1 VNSGTV
7 GQCEP
12 FGLACLPLCCQAID
26 DRVKKEVDEAVVHA
40 KNDPEPSPEELYT
53 HVYSQPPPGFHVRGC
68 DPFTYYDTK
77 WWGVTSP
84 STCALWHVQSASAFL
99 LATRELRLCSVAGC
113 EWHIF
118 RCVWILFVDSVTVCR
133 VDHILRYLTWSQST
147 CLEDFLWSCFILFCE
162 QYWHLQ
168 FAVELFL

>member
-77 WWGVTSP
+77 
-84 STCALWHVQSASAFL
+84 
-99 LATRELRLCSVAGC
+99 
-113 EWHIF
+113 
-118 RCVWILFVDSVTVCR
+118 
-133 VDHILRYLTWSQST
+133 
-147 CLEDFLWSCFILFCE
+147 
-162 QYWHLQ
+162 
-168 FAVELFL
+168 